1 MTIVI
6 IFLAIG
12 LFSMDLFL
20 ILRYGSDY
28 PLWLYFIIVAI
39 VVGVLF
45 LDKSDFFMY
54 DGLLMFFAVIS
65 SHFTGYAILRK
76 RAGKRVLTYKRS
88 TASMV
93 SRLIYTAV
101 AFYLVFLIVSPY
113 KYSYSRTELPIG
125 IIMAFLGLSSLFTAL
140 RRGECFENGI
150 ADQDFRFYPWSGYK
164 AYEWKGYFKRNE
176 KRFLLFLEGAQ
187 NVSHTIDDLSEYDK
201 NILDELLSS
210 KLEKITMS
218 KN

>member
-12 LFSMDLFL
+12 LFFLDLFL

-39 VVGVLF
+39 VGGVLF
-45 LDKSDFFMY
+45 FDKSDFFMY
-54 DGLLMFFAVIS
+54 DGLLMLFAVIS
-65 SHFTGYAILRK
+65 SHFTGHAILRK

-125 IIMAFLGLSSLFTAL
+125 IIMAFLGLSSLITAL

-150 ADQDFRFYPWSGYK
+150 ADPDFRFYPWTGYE
-164 AYEWKGYFKRNE
+164 AYEWVEYKKKNE
-176 KRFLLFLEGAQ
+176 RRFLLYFEGAQ
-187 NVSHTIDDLSEYDK
+187 NVSLSIDDLSEQDK
-201 NILDELLSS
+201 NTLEQVLST
-210 KLEKITMS
+210 KLK
-218 KN
+218 KNPQSQN